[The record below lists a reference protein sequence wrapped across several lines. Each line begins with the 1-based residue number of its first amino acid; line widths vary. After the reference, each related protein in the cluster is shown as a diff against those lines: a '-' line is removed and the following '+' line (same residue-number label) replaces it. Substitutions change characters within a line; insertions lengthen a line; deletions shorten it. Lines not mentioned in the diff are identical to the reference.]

1 MFKIKR
7 KVVQH
12 GPSTLI
18 ISLPSKWIKRHNIHK
33 GDELEVDDVNN
44 KIVVSFQRTD
54 QAEKIELN
62 ITPFGNMIPRV
73 IYALYK
79 RGVDELKLSYDDPS
93 VFNLIQSALGKEAVG
108 FEVLETGRNYCIIK
122 NVSEGTKEFNQV
134 LRQTLILLL
143 SMAEEGHEAIKHGNV
158 HTLKNLISLE
168 KTNNRFTTFCRRYLN
183 IRGLESYD
191 KVGPLY
197 FLVEHIESIA
207 DEYKYLYKYLT
218 ELEEKIDISKEL
230 IIQFEAV
237 NRLLRRFYNLFYKFN
252 PKLIAEFKDERDK
265 LIKDI
270 YSITPKLKKTQD
282 IVMFHHVLMLAIDIF
297 NLIGPYLVLAFKDV
311 VKTENQF

>member
-1 MFKIKR
+1 MKR

-44 KIVVSFQRTD
+44 KIVVSFQKTD
-54 QAEKIELN
+54 QSEKIELN
-62 ITPFGNMIPRV
+62 ISPFGNMIPRT
-73 IYALYK
+73 IHALYK
-79 RGVDELKLSYDDPS
+79 RGVDELKLNYDDPGT
-93 VFNLIQSALGKEAVG
+93 FNLIQNAMGKEAVG

-134 LRQTLILLL
+134 MRQTLILLL
-143 SMAEEGHEAIKHGNV
+143 SMAEEGHEALKQGNAN
-158 HTLKNLISLE
+158 TLKNLISLE

-183 IRGLESYD
+183 INGLENYD

-197 FLVEHIESIA
+197 FIVEHIENIA

-218 ELEEKIDISKEL
+218 ESEEKIDINKEL
-230 IIQFEAV
+230 INHFFEV
-237 NRLLRRFYNLFYKFN
+237 NQLLRRFYNLFYKFN
-252 PKLIAEFKDERDK
+252 PKLVSEFKDERDR
-265 LIKDI
+265 LIESLH
-270 YSITPKLKKTQD
+270 SIVPKLKKAND
-282 IVMFHHVLMLAIDIF
+282 IVMFHHLLALTGEIF
-297 NLIGPYLVLAFKDV
+297 DLIGPYLVLAFR
-311 VKTENQF
+311 ENAHTSE